1 MKIFIELIQ
10 GPLVCYGFEHL
21 VEYQQEN
28 EIILFDTASNKE
40 YNLPIFRNAT
50 DSVEDGEV
58 DETERFP
65 SDFIKFFEALMGP
78 QHLADSLRIEN
89 FKEFN
94 KRSNWP
100 WNSMIEPKKSKKEE
114 LETLLIFSLFF
125 KTFFIISNFSL
136 SELRQNVSNDKL
148 REKWRVMEDKKG
160 RDAIFEFCQEETKTY
175 TEIKIANLL
184 NRIKVCCTPEEYAME
199 K

>member
-1 MKIFIELIQ
+1 M
-10 GPLVCYGFEHL
+10 
-21 VEYQQEN
+21 VEYQKEN

-65 SDFIKFFEALMGP
+65 PDFIKFFEALMGP

-100 WNSMIEPKKSKKEE
+100 WNSLIEPKKSKKEE
-114 LETLLIFSLFF
+114 FKTLLTFSYFF
-125 KTFFIISNFSL
+125 TFFSILF
-136 SELRQNVSNDKL
+136 
-148 REKWRVMEDKKG
+148 
-160 RDAIFEFCQEETKTY
+160 A
-175 TEIKIANLL
+175 
-184 NRIKVCCTPEEYAME
+184 
-199 K
+199 

>member
-1 MKIFIELIQ
+1 MKIFIELVQ

-21 VEYQQEN
+21 VEYQKEN

-40 YNLPIFRNAT
+40 YNLPIFRNAS

-65 SDFIKFFEALMGP
+65 PDFIKFFEALMGP

-100 WNSMIEPKKSKKEE
+100 WNSLIEPKKSKKEE
-114 LETLLIFSLFF
+114 LKFLGIFSYFF
-125 KTFFIISNFSL
+125 
-136 SELRQNVSNDKL
+136 QNVFHN
-148 REKWRVMEDKKG
+148 
-160 RDAIFEFCQEETKTY
+160 
-175 TEIKIANLL
+175 IKFSTI
-184 NRIKVCCTPEEYAME
+184 
-199 K
+199 